1 MVIKFLLPEFYCRKS
16 IKSLVQ
22 GILPGIALKIFLVLL
37 PIILMIMSK
46 IEGFTSLSSL
56 DRRSASKYHLFL
68 LVSVFIGSIATGV
81 ALGQLKTLLNQSPT
95 EYVLQCNWSF
105 RNMVLGIIQ
114 RSVRCTM
121 FSTAYD

>member
-56 DRRSASKYHLFL
+56 DRRSAMKYHLFL
-68 LVSVFIGSIATGV
+68 LVNVFVGSIVTGT
-81 ALGQLKTLLNQSPT
+81 AMDQLKTFLSQSAT
-95 EYVLQCNWSF
+95 EYVLLLNWSF
-105 RNMVLGIIQ
+105 RI
-114 RSVRCTM
+114 
-121 FSTAYD
+121 